1 MNKTILKFQYPKSCI
16 KEYEFWVVMIRPK
29 QVTLGSLIIA
39 YKDDVE
45 NLSEIELK
53 GYEELKIIIT
63 YIENCLKKMFNYDVI
78 NYLTLMMIDKNVH
91 THVIPRYSRPVL
103 YKSKQFADKDWPLPP
118 NLKSSIK
125 LSVSE
130 LNELK
135 TFIKKTI

>member
-1 MNKTILKFQYPKSCI
+1 MNKTILKFQYPNSCI
-16 KEYEFWVVMIRPK
+16 KEYQFWVVMIRPK

-53 GYEELKIIIT
+53 GYQELKIVISD
-63 YIENCLKKMFNYDVI
+63 IEKCLKNTFNYDVI

-91 THVIPRYSRPVL
+91 THVIPRYCRPIL
-103 YKSKQFADKDWPLPP
+103 FNSKQFADKDWPLPP
-118 NLKSSIK
+118 DLSSSLK

-135 TFIKKTI
+135 IRLKKLI